1 MAYLTPMSTLVLLV
15 VLGLLALVAVL
26 GASVVRLR
34 RAAAREAQRARDLDG
49 QRARVAALVESAG
62 EGLYTIDLDGRC
74 TLVNQAAATWLG
86 WRPEEMIGRD
96 MHELMHHS
104 HADGTRAA
112 PETCTTARAFRGG
125 ELVHVSDDVFWR
137 RDGSSFPVEFR
148 SSPIVENGVITGAVV
163 TFADVS
169 ERVAAERLQ
178 RFLDE
183 SGRVLAS
190 TLDYADALATL
201 AKVALPTIADCC
213 AIETIEGERLE
224 ETRGDTSG
232 GDSRDELSVPLVA
245 RGRTLGTVTFVRI
258 GRQFDRAG
266 ARLAQEFARRAA
278 VAIDNARL
286 YRDAQAATRAR
297 DEVLAVVSHDLRNPI
312 HTIGMSAQ
320 LLDELVPEGVATPMV
335 RKQGAM
341 IRRAAQRANRLISD
355 LLDARRIETGR
366 LAVECKPEDVR
377 ALVADAVELIALH
390 AGEQG
395 VRVESEIAATGF
407 VMVDRERILQV
418 LGNLAGNAIKFT
430 PRDGT
435 VTVAARPSADG
446 GTTIFVAD
454 TGPGIPPEQLPHL
467 FDRYW
472 QANARD
478 RRGVGLGLAI
488 AKGILEAHGATIAVE
503 SAVGKGTTFSFTL
516 HAAPATAV
524 GAEESHGEPDSR
536 APDDDDAIQLRRR
549 GVDPL
554 GAAD

>member
-1 MAYLTPMSTLVLLV
+1 MAYLTGMTALTLAAIASLLV
-15 VLGLLALVAVL
+15 LVAVL
-26 GASVVRLR
+26 GASAVRLR
-34 RAAAREAQRARDLDG
+34 ARAARETERARALERE
-49 QRARVAALVESAG
+49 RARVAALVESAG

-74 TLVNQAAATWLG
+74 TLVNQAAAAWLG
-86 WRPEEMIGRD
+86 WKPEEMLGRD
-96 MHELMHHS
+96 MHHLIHHS
-104 HADGTRAA
+104 HPDGTPAP

-125 ELVHVSDDVFWR
+125 ELVHVSEDVFWR

-148 SSPIVENGVITGAVV
+148 SAPIIERGVITGAVV

-169 ERVAAERLQ
+169 ERVAAERMQ

-183 SGRVLAS
+183 SGRVLTS
-190 TLDYADALATL
+190 TLDYGDALATL
-201 AKVALPTIADCC
+201 ARLALPTIADHCL
-213 AIETIEGERLE
+213 IETIEGESVDER
-224 ETRGDTSG
+224 RGEARADAT
-232 GDSRDELSVPLVA
+232 RDELRMSLVA
-245 RGRTLGTVTFVRI
+245 RGRELGTATFVRI
-258 GRQFDRAG
+258 GRRFDRSG
-266 ARLAQEFARRAA
+266 VQLAEEFARRAA
-278 VAIDNARL
+278 VAVDNARL

-320 LLDELVPEGVATPMV
+320 LLDELVPEGAAAPMV
-335 RKQGAM
+335 KKQGAM

-366 LAVECKPEDVR
+366 LAIESRPEDIR
-377 ALVADAVELIALH
+377 ALLEDAVELIALH

-395 VRVESEIAATGF
+395 VRVVSDIEATGA
-407 VMVDRERILQV
+407 VMADRERILQV
-418 LGNLAGNAIKFT
+418 LGNLAGNAVKFT

-435 VTVAARPSADG
+435 ITVGARSSSAGAA
-446 GTTIFVAD
+446 TIFVAD
-454 TGPGIPPEQLPHL
+454 TGPGIPAEQLPHL

-488 AKGILEAHGATIAVE
+488 AKGIVEAHGGTIEVE
-503 SAVGKGTTFSFTL
+503 SEVGKGTTFSFTL
-516 HAAPATAV
+516 RAAPAAAALV
-524 GAEESHGEPDSR
+524 REPGVESDAREAG
-536 APDDDDAIQLRRR
+536 DDAIRLRRR